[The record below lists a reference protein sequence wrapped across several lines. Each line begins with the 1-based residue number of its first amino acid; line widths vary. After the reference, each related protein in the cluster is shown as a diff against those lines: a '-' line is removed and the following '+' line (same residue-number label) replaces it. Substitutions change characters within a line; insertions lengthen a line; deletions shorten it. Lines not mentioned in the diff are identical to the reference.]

1 MVENQIIQL
10 PNPKGDI
17 AMFANLKLRNRMLL
31 GYAVPIALFVGLVAP
46 VFSSASKVAE
56 SYRQTKI
63 SLTAIEGTDYMS
75 FYLAKMV
82 GETRGYLLIKD
93 GDFLNAYQKDLQA
106 FQEVAE
112 LVGRT
117 IENPIQKERLKK
129 LIDLQKQYDDFSK
142 QMINLVKQG
151 KQKEALEVFATKKGT
166 LIINE
171 FNELNRS
178 FNEKEHEILDAATS
192 NAEENIRFLI
202 AAVLVGAVLGIAI
215 ALLAAFLIS
224 SGIAK
229 TISDAVNAIAS
240 SSTEIAAT
248 VEQQERTAT
257 QQSSSVNQTTI
268 TMDELGAASQQSAQQ
283 AQAGAESAR
292 QALNIAERGT
302 LAVDQTLES
311 MTRLKENVGAI
322 AAEILRLSE
331 QTNQIGNISTAV
343 TDIANQTNMLALN
356 ASVEAVRAGENA
368 QGFTVIATEIRKL
381 ADQSKKSAEKI
392 NNLVFDI
399 KNAIE
404 STVMVTKEGTKTVE
418 EGTKISQE
426 TAAAFS
432 EVAKAV
438 NNVVLNNQ
446 QISLTAEQQAVAIQQ
461 VVDAMNSL
469 NQSAKETA
477 SGITQTK
484 LGTQQLKEAAQ
495 NLNSIV

>member
-1 MVENQIIQL
+1 
-10 PNPKGDI
+10 
-17 AMFANLKLRNRMLL
+17 MFVNLKLRNQMLL

-46 VFSSASKVAE
+46 VFSSASKIAE
-56 SYRQTKI
+56 SYKQTKS
-63 SLTAIEGTDYMS
+63 SLIAIEGTDYMS
-75 FYLAKMV
+75 FYMAQMV
-82 GETRGYLLIKD
+82 ADTRGYLLIKD
-93 GDFLNAYQKDLQA
+93 GDYLNAYQKTLQTFEETA
-106 FQEVAE
+106 AS
-112 LVGRT
+112 LGKT
-117 IENPIQKERLKK
+117 IENPSQKERLQK
-129 LIDLQKQYDDFSK
+129 LMGLQKQYNDFSG

-192 NAEENIRFLI
+192 NAEENIRFLV
-202 AAVLVGAVLGIAI
+202 AAVLVGAVLGITI

-248 VEQQERTAT
+248 VEQQERTAK

-292 QALNIAERGT
+292 QALKSTERGT
-302 LAVDQTLES
+302 LAVEQTLKS
-311 MTRLKENVGAI
+311 MTILKENVGAI
-322 AAEILRLSE
+322 AAQILQLSE
-331 QTNQIGNISTAV
+331 QTHQIGNISTDV
-343 TDIANQTNMLALN
+343 TDLANQTNMLALN

-368 QGFTVIATEIRKL
+368 KGFTVIATEIRKL
-381 ADQSKKSAEKI
+381 ADQSKKSAAKI
-392 NNLVFDI
+392 NRLVDDI
-399 KNAIE
+399 KNAIN
-404 STVMVTKEGTKTVE
+404 STVRVTKEGTKTVE
-418 EGTKISQE
+418 SGTNISQE

-432 EVAKAV
+432 EIANAV

-446 QISLTAEQQAVAIQQ
+446 QISLTAQQQAVAIQQ
-461 VVDAMNSL
+461 VVEAMNSL
-469 NQSAKETA
+469 NLAAKETA

-484 LGTQQLKEAAQ
+484 VGTQQLNDAAQ

>member
-1 MVENQIIQL
+1 MINF
-10 PNPKGDI
+10 K
-17 AMFANLKLRNRMLL
+17 ATKLRERILWGYSIPILL
-31 GYAVPIALFVGLVAP
+31 SVAAATLV
-46 VFSSASKVAE
+46 
-56 SYRQTKI
+56 
-63 SLTAIEGTDYMS
+63 
-75 FYLAKMV
+75 
-82 GETRGYLLIKD
+82 
-93 GDFLNAYQKDLQA
+93 FLNAKEVEGKGKILNNSNAIVIGLKDIELGFSGMQKGARGYFLEQESAFLTEYNEGVNSVEYFYQDLLKRVQNPKQLQRLDEMNVLQDQIDQGYRQA
-106 FQEVAE
+106 FS
-112 LVGRT
+112 LV
-117 IENPIQKERLKK
+117 E
-129 LIDLQKQYDDFSK
+129 
-142 QMINLVKQG
+142 QG
-151 KQKEALEVFATKKGT
+151 KRDDGLNLWKTQVVPKLRQVDAIAKEFESTQEQILAIREKLQIQALQFLTTVV
-166 LIINE
+166 
-171 FNELNRS
+171 
-178 FNEKEHEILDAATS
+178 ILSTALAALT
-192 NAEENIRFLI
+192 A
-202 AAVLVGAVLGIAI
+202 IAI
-215 ALLAAFLIS
+215 ALWIA
-224 SGIAK
+224 SGIAERMNQ
-229 TISDAVNAIAS
+229 SVNMIVS

-292 QALNIAERGT
+292 QALKITERGA
-302 LAVDQTLES
+302 LAVEQTLES
-311 MTRLKENVGAI
+311 MTILKENVGAI
-322 AAEILRLSE
+322 AQQILRLSE
-331 QTNQIGNISTAV
+331 QTNQIGNISSAV
-343 TDIANQTNMLALN
+343 TDLANQTNMLALN

-392 NNLVFDI
+392 NNLVVDI
-399 KNAIE
+399 KNAID
-404 STVMVTKEGTKTVE
+404 STITVTKEGTKTVE

-469 NQSAKETA
+469 NLSAKETA

-484 LGTQQLKEAAQ
+484 LGTQQLNEAAQ

>member
-1 MVENQIIQL
+1 MINF
-10 PNPKGDI
+10 K
-17 AMFANLKLRNRMLL
+17 ATKLRERILWGYSIPILL
-31 GYAVPIALFVGLVAP
+31 SVGAATLV
-46 VFSSASKVAE
+46 
-56 SYRQTKI
+56 
-63 SLTAIEGTDYMS
+63 
-75 FYLAKMV
+75 
-82 GETRGYLLIKD
+82 
-93 GDFLNAYQKDLQA
+93 FLNAKEVEVKGKILNNSNAIVIDLKHLELGFSGMQKAARGYFLAQESAFLTEYNEGVNTFDNFYQDLLKRVQDPKQIQRLDEMNVLQDRIDQGYRQA
-106 FQEVAE
+106 FS
-112 LVGRT
+112 LVDRGKRD
-117 IENPIQKERLKK
+117 EG
-129 LIDLQKQYDDFSK
+129 
-142 QMINLVKQG
+142 INLWKTQVLPTLRQVDAIA
-151 KQKEALEVFATKKGT
+151 KEFESAQE
-166 LIINE
+166 
-171 FNELNRS
+171 
-178 FNEKEHEILDAATS
+178 EILDDREKEQVQALQFLTTVVILSTALAALT
-192 NAEENIRFLI
+192 A
-202 AAVLVGAVLGIAI
+202 IAI
-215 ALLAAFLIS
+215 ALWIA
-224 SGIAK
+224 SGIAERMNQ
-229 TISDAVNAIAS
+229 SVNMIVS

-257 QQSSSVNQTTI
+257 QQSSYVNQTTV

-292 QALNIAERGT
+292 QALKITERGA
-302 LAVDQTLES
+302 LAVEQTLES
-311 MTRLKENVGAI
+311 MTILKENVGAI

-343 TDIANQTNMLALN
+343 TDLANQTNMLALN

-392 NNLVFDI
+392 NNLVVDI
-399 KNAIE
+399 KNAID
-404 STVMVTKEGTKTVE
+404 STVTVTKEGTKTVE
-418 EGTKISQE
+418 EGTKITQE

-477 SGITQTK
+477 SGISQTK
-484 LGTQQLKEAAQ
+484 LGTQQLNEAAQ

>member
-1 MVENQIIQL
+1 MINFKATKLRERILWGYSIPILLSVAAATLVFFNAKEVEKTAKIVNISNDIVISLKHLELGFAGMQKSARGYFLAQESAFL
-10 PNPKGDI
+10 TEYNEGVNSFDQFYQDLLKLVQNPKQLQRLDEMNVLQDRIDQGYKQAFSLVEQGKRDEGL
-17 AMFANLKLRNRMLL
+17 NLWKTQVVPKLRQVD
-31 GYAVPIALFVGLVAP
+31 AIAKEF
-46 VFSSASKVAE
+46 E
-56 SYRQTKI
+56 STQEEI
-63 SLTAIEGTDYMS
+63 
-75 FYLAKMV
+75 LAD
-82 GETRGYLLIKD
+82 R
-93 GDFLNAYQKDLQA
+93 
-106 FQEVAE
+106 
-112 LVGRT
+112 
-117 IENPIQKERLKK
+117 
-129 LIDLQKQYDDFSK
+129 
-142 QMINLVKQG
+142 
-151 KQKEALEVFATKKGT
+151 
-166 LIINE
+166 
-171 FNELNRS
+171 
-178 FNEKEHEILDAATS
+178 EKEQIQALQFLTTVVILSTAV
-192 NAEENIRFLI
+192 
-202 AAVLVGAVLGIAI
+202 AAVTAIAI
-215 ALLAAFLIS
+215 ALWIA
-224 SGIAK
+224 SGIAEK
-229 TISDAVNAIAS
+229 MNQSVNMIVS
-240 SSTEIAAT
+240 SSTEIATT

-257 QQSSSVNQTTI
+257 LQSSSVNETTV
-268 TMDELGAASQQSAQQ
+268 TMDELGATSEQSAQQ

-292 QALNIAERGT
+292 QALKITERGA
-302 LAVDQTLES
+302 LAVEQTLES
-311 MTRLKENVGAI
+311 MTILKENVGAI

-331 QTNQIGNISTAV
+331 QTNQIGTISTAV

-399 KNAIE
+399 KKAID
-404 STVMVTKEGTKTVE
+404 STVAVTKEGTKTVE

-446 QISLTAEQQAVAIQQ
+446 QISLTAEQQAVAIRQ

-484 LGTQQLKEAAQ
+484 LGTQQLNEAAQ